1 MKPIRV
7 VFAGGGTGGHVYPA
21 IAMYEGLL
29 ARGGTVEALFVG
41 VKGGMESQLLA
52 KRNVRLVLLPG
63 RGVRGASLWGK
74 LMAPLELARGVFAAV
89 GVLRAFRPDV
99 VVGTGGYAS
108 VSAVLAAVILRRPR
122 ILQEQNS
129 VPGLA
134 NRLLARFAD
143 VMLLSY
149 EESRSR
155 LPRGVR
161 TVVIGN
167 PLRIAPGK
175 AREAREARE
184 AGARALGLDPSRHT
198 VLVIGGSRGAHSLNV
213 AASSAVE
220 RLLGETGL
228 QWILLTGERDCD
240 EMRGRFAPHGDR
252 VVVRAYLE
260 DVQHAYGVADV
271 AVARAGASAVFELAA
286 FGIPSIFVPY
296 PYAADGHQRLNVEP
310 LRRQGGAVVIEDVNL
325 SGERLAE
332 EITAL
337 LRDGPRRERMSRV
350 LTGWA
355 RVDAAESAA
364 EKIVELC
371 ARSRQKGRRRDLREG
386 VA

>member
-1 MKPIRV
+1 VNTMRI

-29 ARGGTVEALFVG
+29 ARGGTVEVLFVG

-74 LMAPLELARGVFAAV
+74 LMAPLELARGAWTAV

-108 VSAVLAAVILRRPR
+108 VSTVLAAVILRRPR

-161 TVVIGN
+161 TMVIGN
-167 PLRIAPGK
+167 PLRIVPAKGRD
-175 AREAREARE
+175 AREARAE
-184 AGARALGLDPSRHT
+184 GARALGLDPSRPT

-213 AASSAVE
+213 AGSSAVE
-220 RLLGETGL
+220 RLAGETDL

-240 EMRGRFAPHGDR
+240 EMRARFAPRGDR
-252 VVVRAYLE
+252 VIVRAYLE
-260 DVQHAYGVADV
+260 DVQHAYSVADI

-286 FGIPSIFVPY
+286 FGVPSIFVPY
-296 PYAADGHQRLNVEP
+296 PYAADGHQRLNVEA
-310 LRRQGGAVVIEDVNL
+310 LRRQEGAVVIEDAQL
-325 SGERLAE
+325 SGEHLAE
-332 EITAL
+332 EIAAL
-337 LRDGPRRERMSRV
+337 LRDSPRRERMSRV
-350 LTGWA
+350 LAAWA
-355 RVDAAESAA
+355 RVDAAERAA

-371 ARSRQKGRRRDLREG
+371 ARGRQEGRPRDLGEG